1 MALRRWLLV
10 LGLLLALAGG
20 WFYFTHLR
28 HPGAPEGQAASGQNQ
43 GGNGGH
49 GRSGGQGGRG
59 GPGGPAP
66 VVTGTVE
73 KKDVPIYLN
82 GIGTVQAYNTDVIH
96 PQISGYLVLV
106 KFREGQDVKKGDVLG
121 VIDPRPYQAQL
132 DQAVARKDAD
142 AAQLNNAKV
151 LLDRDTDLFKKG
163 VLDHQTYDTQR
174 FLVDQLDATVKGDQA
189 SIDNAQTQLSYTQ
202 LTAPLDGRCGI
213 RQTDEGNLVNPGS
226 TLVTITQLQPIS
238 VIFTLPQ
245 QYVGR
250 INQAFAKGPLK
261 VIALDETQSQQLED
275 DGMLVVVNNQIDSTT
290 GTVELKATFSNAH
303 FQLWPGQFVN
313 TRLLVETKK
322 DGLVVP
328 ASVVQR
334 GPNGTFAY
342 VITKDK
348 RAEMRPVEVGQID
361 GEQALINKG
370 LQEGE
375 QVVVDGQYKLEPN
388 MKVEIVPANSQAA
401 KTLAQNERN
410 AGSDQQQQQGETQ
423 VASNQ
428 NEPQP
433 GAAGSGRRSG
443 RESHNQE
450 MAANGQAPA
459 PASQQTPNPAQL
471 GVYQAQNAGRPGPV
485 GTPNL
490 YQQNQRF
497 NNEQPNQ
504 SGGAHHHFR

>member
-1 MALRRWLLV
+1 
-10 LGLLLALAGG
+10 
-20 WFYFTHLR
+20 
-28 HPGAPEGQAASGQNQ
+28 
-43 GGNGGH
+43 
-49 GRSGGQGGRG
+49 QGGRG

-66 VVTGTVE
+66 VVAGTVE

-82 GIGTVQAYNTDVIH
+82 GIGTVQAYNTDVVH
-96 PQISGYLVLV
+96 PQISGYLVSV

-132 DQAVARKDAD
+132 DQAVARKNAD
-142 AAQLNNAKV
+142 VAQLNNAKV

-189 SIDNAQTQLSYTQ
+189 NIDNAQTQLSYTQ
-202 LTAPLDGRCGI
+202 VTAPLDGRCGI

-250 INQAFAKGPLK
+250 INQAFAKEPLK

-275 DGMLVVVNNQIDSTT
+275 DGTLVVVNNQIDTTT
-290 GTVELKATFSNAH
+290 GTVQLKANFNNAH
-303 FQLWPGQFVN
+303 YQLWPGQFVN

-410 AGSDQQQQQGETQ
+410 AGSDQQQQQQQQQGETR
-423 VASNQ
+423 VAGNQ
-428 NEPQP
+428 NESQP
-433 GAAGSGRRSG
+433 GAAGPGRRSG
-443 RESHNQE
+443 RESGGAGNDQQV
-450 MAANGQAPA
+450 AANSQAPA
-459 PASQQTPNPAQL
+459 PQQTPNPGQL
-471 GVYQAQNAGRPGPV
+471 ETYQAQNTGRSPV
-485 GTPNL
+485 AAGTPNPS
-490 YQQNQRF
+490 QQNQRD

-504 SGGAHHHFR
+504 SGGAHRHFH

>member
-10 LGLLLALAGG
+10 LGFLLVLAGG
-20 WFYFTHLR
+20 WFYFTHLQ
-28 HPGAPEGQAASGQNQ
+28 HPAAPAGQAASGQNQ
-43 GGNGGH
+43 GGSGGH
-49 GRSGGQGGRG
+49 GHGG
-59 GPGGPAP
+59 GPGGAAP
-66 VVTGTVE
+66 VVASTVE

-82 GIGTVQAYNTDVIH
+82 GIGTVQAYNTVVVH
-96 PQISGYLVLV
+96 PQISGYLVKV
-106 KFREGQDVKKGDVLG
+106 NFQEGQDVKKGDVLG

-142 AAQLNNAKV
+142 VAQLNNAKV
-151 LLDRDTDLFKKG
+151 LLERDTDLFKKG

-174 FLVDQLDATVKGDQA
+174 FLADQLDATVKGDQA
-189 SIDNAQTQLSYTQ
+189 AIDNAQTQLSYTQ
-202 LTAPLDGRCGI
+202 MTAPLDGRCGI
-213 RQTDEGNLVNPGS
+213 RQTDQGNLVNPGS
-226 TLVTITQLQPIS
+226 TLVVITQLQPIS

-245 QYVGR
+245 QYVTR

-275 DGMLVVVNNQIDSTT
+275 DGTLGVVNNQIDATT
-290 GTVELKATFSNAH
+290 GTVQLKANFSNAH

-348 RAEMRPVEVGQID
+348 KAEMRPVEVGQID

-401 KTLAQNERN
+401 KTLAQNDQN
-410 AGSDQQQQQGETQ
+410 AGSDQQQQQRQQQQGGTE
-423 VASNQ
+423 VAANQ
-428 NEPQP
+428 NEQQP
-433 GAAGSGRRSG
+433 GAAGPGRRSG

-450 MAANGQAPA
+450 VAANGQAPA
-459 PASQQTPNPAQL
+459 LQQTPNPAQL
-471 GVYQAQNAGRPGPV
+471 GAYQAQNLGRPV
-485 GTPNL
+485 SETTPNP
-490 YQQNQRF
+490 YQQNQRL

-504 SGGAHHHFR
+504 SGAAHHHFH

>member
-28 HPGAPEGQAASGQNQ
+28 HPAAPEGQAASGQNQ
-43 GGNGGH
+43 GQNG
-49 GRSGGQGGRG
+49 RRGGQGGRG

-66 VVTGTVE
+66 VVAGTVE

-82 GIGTVQAYNTDVIH
+82 GIGTVQAYNTVVVH
-96 PQISGYLVLV
+96 PQISGYLVSV

-132 DQAVARKDAD
+132 DQAVARKNAD

-189 SIDNAQTQLSYTQ
+189 AIDSAQTQLSYTQ
-202 LTAPLDGRCGI
+202 VTAPLDGRCGI

-245 QYVGR
+245 QYVTR

-275 DGMLVVVNNQIDSTT
+275 DGTLVVVNNQIDTTT
-290 GTVELKATFSNAH
+290 GTVELKANFNNAH
-303 FQLWPGQFVN
+303 YQLWPGQFVN

-361 GEQALINKG
+361 GQEALITKG

-401 KTLAQNERN
+401 KTLAQNGQN
-410 AGSDQQQQQGETQ
+410 AGSDQQQQQQQGETQ
-423 VASNQ
+423 VAANQ
-428 NEPQP
+428 SGPQP
-433 GAAGSGRRSG
+433 AAAAPGQGSGR
-443 RESHNQE
+443 EAHNQQ
-450 MAANGQAPA
+450 MAANGQA

-471 GVYQAQNAGRPGPV
+471 EAYQAQNAGRPV
-485 GTPNL
+485 SATTPNP
-490 YQQNQRF
+490 YQQNQSF
-497 NNEQPNQ
+497 NNQQPDQ
-504 SGGAHHHFR
+504 SGGARRHFH